1 MSSGHPSD
9 EFVSPEDVEKRLN
22 ALACFWAADMDDY
35 HQVWL
40 TSWGF
45 RFIVPMIGRH
55 RLCPL
60 ETLLEIEAEVRSMR
74 PPMH

>member
-1 MSSGHPSD
+1 MAEDAPSD
-9 EFVSPEDVEKRLN
+9 EFVSPEDVEKRLR
-22 ALACFWAADMDDY
+22 ALACYWAADMDDY

-45 RFIVPMIGRH
+45 SFIVPMIGRS
-55 RLCPL
+55 RLCLL
-60 ETLLEIEAEVRSMR
+60 EMLLEIEAEVRSKR